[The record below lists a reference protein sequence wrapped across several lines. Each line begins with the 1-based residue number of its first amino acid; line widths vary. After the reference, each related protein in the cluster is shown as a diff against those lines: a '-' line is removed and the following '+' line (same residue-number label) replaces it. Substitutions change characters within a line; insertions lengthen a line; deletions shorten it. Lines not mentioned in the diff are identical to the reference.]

1 MLVMADMMM
10 MMLMILMADMD
21 DDVDIVFK
29 ESKADMDDGGRHG

>member
-1 MLVMADMMM
+1 MMMM
-10 MMLMILMADMD
+10 MMLMILMAGMD

>member
-1 MLVMADMMM
+1 
-10 MMLMILMADMD
+10 MILMADMD